1 VRRTIVKIPARLE
14 SPNILENFLTTH
26 FSFHQFAHFALTFL
40 PTFSLTWSTRMKSLA
55 FSNDP
60 KTSPLR
66 NFFKYQDFILNGIKF
81 AALQGEGGEGGGGS
95 LA

>member
-1 VRRTIVKIPARLE
+1 
-14 SPNILENFLTTH
+14 
-26 FSFHQFAHFALTFL
+26 
-40 PTFSLTWSTRMKSLA
+40 MKSLA